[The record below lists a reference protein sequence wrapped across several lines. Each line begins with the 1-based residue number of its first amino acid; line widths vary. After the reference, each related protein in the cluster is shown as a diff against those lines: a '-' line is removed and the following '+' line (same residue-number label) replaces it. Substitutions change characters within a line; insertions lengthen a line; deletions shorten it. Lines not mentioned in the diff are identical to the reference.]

1 MSLFRPM
8 TVGDLPRAIELLR
21 QIGTS
26 DFPEPSED
34 RILDFLELPTFH
46 PFVLENSTGLV
57 VAMGILIRMPNL
69 KYGWRGYFDYVV
81 VDEAYRY
88 HGFGRAVITNLI
100 DEAKVLG
107 CRSLFLTT
115 SNPAA
120 RRLYESYG
128 FAAQLES
135 VPMKRKL

>member
-8 TVGDLPRAIELLR
+8 TVKDLPRVIELLR
-21 QIGTS
+21 QIGAS

-34 RILDFLELPTFH
+34 RLLDFLELPTFH

-69 KYGWRGYFDYVV
+69 KYDWCGYFDYVV

-88 HGFGRAVITNLI
+88 HGFGRMVITNLI
-100 DEAKVLG
+100 DEARALG

-115 SNPAA
+115 SNPVA

-128 FAAQLES
+128 FAARLES